1 MSHSG
6 SAADPRV
13 TFPAAVRANLG
24 RLRGP
29 APGPGVVAV
38 SGGADS
44 VALLRALAGDPP
56 VPGLIIAHLNHRLR
70 GPDSDADATFVAG
83 LCPHLPH
90 RTEAMDVAAAAAG
103 GDNLEDTA
111 RRVRYDFLAGVARE
125 AGASWVGT
133 GHTLDDQAE
142 TVLHRLIRG
151 TGLRGLRGIAA
162 RRELAPGVQLL
173 RPMLTVSR
181 AEVIGYLQALGQPWR
196 EDASN
201 RDAAFTRNRIR
212 HELLP
217 LLRTFNP
224 EIDQALGR
232 TAAQADEVY
241 AGIEQV
247 AAALLRAAERPR
259 VGRVAVL
266 DRAGLEGVAAHCLR
280 ELLHLVWE
288 REGWARGGM
297 TLDHWQRAADVVQ
310 GRVPAWDLPG
320 GIRIVGTARVVRI
333 GPAADLAG

>member
-6 SAADPRV
+6 PAADPRV
-13 TFPAAVRANLG
+13 TFPGAVRANLG
-24 RLRGP
+24 RLRGS
-29 APGPGVVAV
+29 APGPGVLAV

-44 VALLRALAGDPP
+44 VALLRALADDPP
-56 VPGLIIAHLNHRLR
+56 AAGLVVAHLNHRLR
-70 GPDSDADATFVAG
+70 GPQSDADAAFVLA

-90 RTEAMDVAAAAAG
+90 RSEAIDVAAAAS

-111 RRVRYDFLAGVARE
+111 RRVRYDFLARVTRA
-125 AGASWVGT
+125 AGASWVAT

-142 TVLHRLIRG
+142 TVIHRLIRG

-162 RRELAPGVQLL
+162 RRELVPGVQLL
-173 RPMLTVSR
+173 RPMLTLSR
-181 AEVIGYLQALGQPWR
+181 AEVLAYLRAIDQPWR
-196 EDASN
+196 EDVTN
-201 RDAAFTRNRIR
+201 RDPAFTRNRIR
-212 HELLP
+212 HELMP
-217 LLRTFNP
+217 LLRSFNP
-224 EIDQALGR
+224 EIEQALGR

-247 AAALLRAAERPR
+247 AAALLEAAERPR
-259 VGRVAVL
+259 VGRVVVL
-266 DRAGLEGVAAHCLR
+266 DRPGLESGAAHCLR

-310 GRVPAWDLPG
+310 GKVPAWDLPG
-320 GIRIVGTARVVRI
+320 GIRIVGTARVIRV
-333 GPAADLAG
+333 GPAADVSR

>member
-1 MSHSG
+1 MSRSG
-6 SAADPRV
+6 LAADPRV
-13 TFPAAVRANLG
+13 TFLGAVRANLE
-24 RLRGP
+24 RLRGS

-44 VALLRALAGDPP
+44 VALLRALADDPP
-56 VPGLIIAHLNHRLR
+56 VPGLIVAHLNHRLR
-70 GPDSDADATFVAG
+70 RAESDGDATFVAG

-90 RTEAMDVAAAAAG
+90 YAESVDVAGTAAG
-103 GDNLEDTA
+103 ENLEVTA
-111 RRVRYDFLAGVARE
+111 RRVRYDFLGRVARDSG
-125 AGASWVGT
+125 AGWVAT
-133 GHTLDDQAE
+133 AHTLDDQAE

-151 TGLRGLRGIAA
+151 TGLRGLRGIAEN
-162 RRELAPGVQLL
+162 RELAPGVRLL

-181 AEVIGYLQALGQPWR
+181 TEVIAYLRSIGQSWR

-201 RDAAFTRNRIR
+201 RDPAFTRNRIR

-224 EIDQALGR
+224 EVEEALGR

-247 AAALLRAAERPR
+247 AAALLCVVERPR
-259 VGRVAVL
+259 AGRTVVL
-266 DRAGLEGVAAHCLR
+266 DRTGLEGAVPHCVR
-280 ELLHLVWE
+280 ELLNLVWD
-288 REGWARGGM
+288 RECWPRGGM
-297 TLDHWQRAADVVQ
+297 TSEHWQRAADVVQ

-320 GIRIVGTARVVRI
+320 GIRIIAAARVARI
-333 GPAADLAG
+333 GPTADLTS